1 MLMMNADRWI
11 ALISL
16 VITVVAVLFSVWA
29 YRRGEKHRVPTVVT
43 APTPEVL
50 VKPVVSRLAGFSVTY
65 KGQPVG
71 NHGVTSLFIYFWNDG
86 QLPILQSDVIAP
98 YTIVFPK
105 DARILDLNVS
115 KSTRPIL
122 GIEAQVIS
130 DGETDS
136 VALKFAVLEPGDG
149 LKLQIIFDG
158 PADSQ
163 VTFEGSCIG
172 SAKLRVLSP
181 DWTYFVN
188 RSKRFEQTYMPVV
201 MALIMTAVVACLGGI
216 LIWLGRFLK
225 PSFERAFGIGLIV
238 LFGGSILW
246 AISSVLFGWY
256 KKWTASSVPPEIRN
270 S

>member
-1 MLMMNADRWI
+1 MNADRWV

-16 VITVVAVLFSVWA
+16 VITVGAVVFSIWA
-29 YRRGEKHRVPTVVT
+29 YRRGEKYRVPTGVT
-43 APTPEVL
+43 APSPEVL
-50 VKPVVSRLAGFSVTY
+50 IKPVISRLAGFSVTY

-71 NHGVTSLFIYFWNDG
+71 NNGVTALFIYFWNDG

-105 DARILDLNVS
+105 EARILDLNVT

-172 SAKLRVLSP
+172 SAKVRVLTP

-188 RSKRFEQTYMPVV
+188 RGKRFEGTYMPVV
-201 MALIMTAVVACLGGI
+201 MALTLTAIAACLGGI
-216 LIWLGRFLK
+216 LNWLGRFVK
-225 PSFERAFGIGLIV
+225 PSFGRPLGIGLIV
-238 LFGGSILW
+238 LFGGSVFW
-246 AISSVLFGWY
+246 AISVVLFGWY